1 MRKLLFC
8 TKKTP
13 NRNSGNVAAKP
24 PTPTMLQQSPSQNS
38 NLNPLEVEHLKK
50 QLKSSEMTISEL
62 KTMVEKLAME
72 NSMLKTR
79 IDSQVI
85 SSDVQL

>member
-1 MRKLLFC
+1 MW
-8 TKKTP
+8 KTP
-13 NRNSGNVAAKP
+13 NSSSSNVHAVVSAKP
-24 PTPTMLQQSPSQNS
+24 PTPTPAQPA
-38 NLNPLEVEHLKK
+38 EVEHLKK
-50 QLKSSEMTISEL
+50 QLKSSEMTITEL

-85 SSDVQL
+85 PPDVQL